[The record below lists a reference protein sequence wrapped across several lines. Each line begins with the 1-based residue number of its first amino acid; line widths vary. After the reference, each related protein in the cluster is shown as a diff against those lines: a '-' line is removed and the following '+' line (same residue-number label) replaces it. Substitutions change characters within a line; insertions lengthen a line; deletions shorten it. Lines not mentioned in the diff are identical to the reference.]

1 MQLPLADSIPAV
13 MAVSTLDIV
22 NVTAADAG
30 IYTCAPSNAR
40 NHSVV
45 VHVVKGKKGERI
57 KDVLPMGKSL
67 CGGGNNQGTEGRRLK
82 SFLGLSLND
91 RMIIFLIILLDKTV
105 SVG

>member
-1 MQLPLADSIPAV
+1 MPPADSIPAV

-45 VHVVKGKKGERI
+45 VHVVKGKKGERKNEWKRFCRWGKVCVEAAII
-57 KDVLPMGKSL
+57 KGLTG
-67 CGGGNNQGTEGRRLK
+67 
-82 SFLGLSLND
+82 SFN
-91 RMIIFLIILLDKTV
+91 
-105 SVG
+105 